1 MSNRGNAKVGSRVS
15 GLPEIEWVYE
25 VSAKMRFPWMPC
37 FVYGKD
43 CVIMGNEEIA

>member
-1 MSNRGNAKVGSRVS
+1 MGSRVS

-25 VSAKMRFPWMPC
+25 VSAKMGFPWMLS

-43 CVIMGNEEIA
+43 CVIIENEDPGY